1 MIVNQVRG
9 VQSSSGAPAR
19 LSFLLPRGDISTG
32 RILPPHGRDRGSSP
46 RRSTRT
52 SRRSWVSV
60 CKTPHGHPLFV
71 RRFRDRSS
79 TGRAPDR
86 QSGGSRFDSDRFHR
100 AFGLRGR
107 RPLCCSGPDSG
118 APAWYA
124 GDGECNSREQLS
136 LGDGPEAR
144 TWSNGQDGRTPP
156 CRRRFDS
163 CCPLLFTCGGSSMVE
178 REAAKLATGVR
189 FPFTAPSVT
198 RTWPRGRATG
208 LHPVHAGSTPAVRS
222 LSRSSGEA
230 RQSANRGPGSDSR
243 PALHVTSPPLISS
256 RLGAWL
262 SLARAPVWGTGDCRF
277 ESGRPD
283 RPRTPSPA
291 CGRERGFRPHLLA
304 GQGNRILNPGTRV
317 QIPLGTPGRHADLLA
332 FPEARAPAAEPTNVG
347 RRAPLAR
354 RPSSPCPGGQAP
366 CYERGHRGSTP
377 RREATPSLWRHQT
390 QASEACR
397 PGFDSRR
404 GLRREGRSLARPITS
419 PPQVRFLPLLPRR
432 LTVRGGPHEAV
443 REGSTPSV
451 ATIWVWLNLV
461 ERRLREPETGG
472 SNPPTQTT
480 RDERAGERIGA
491 TSRPRRVQSPGP
503 APRRRSPMAGGHRL
517 RSGTVWVR
525 LPPPAP
531 ASRRGLRGRTVR

>member
-1 MIVNQVRG
+1 MRG
-9 VQSSSGAPAR
+9 VRSSSGAPAR

-198 RTWPRGRATG
+198 RTWPRGRAAG

-230 RQSANRGPGSDSR
+230 RRSAKSRARVRFPAGSPRHVTTTHFLTPRGVAQPGKSACLGDRRLPVRIRPPRPTSHPLSRLRAGEGLSSPSASWPRQPDSQSGDAGSNPAGDTGPTRR
-243 PALHVTSPPLISS
+243 PARLPRGARPGGRAHQRRPARPS
-256 RLGAWL
+256 RAPALL
-262 SLARAPVWGTGDCRF
+262 SLSWRPGTVLRTRSPRFDSSQGGHALALAAPDAGLRSLSTRVRLPARAP
-277 ESGRPD
+277 
-283 RPRTPSPA
+283 
-291 CGRERGFRPHLLA
+291 
-304 GQGNRILNPGTRV
+304 QG
-317 QIPLGTPGRHADLLA
+317 
-332 FPEARAPAAEPTNVG
+332 
-347 RRAPLAR
+347 
-354 RPSSPCPGGQAP
+354 
-366 CYERGHRGSTP
+366 
-377 RREATPSLWRHQT
+377 
-390 QASEACR
+390 
-397 PGFDSRR
+397 
-404 GLRREGRSLARPITS
+404 
-419 PPQVRFLPLLPRR
+419 
-432 LTVRGGPHEAV
+432 
-443 REGSTPSV
+443 
-451 ATIWVWLNLV
+451 
-461 ERRLREPETGG
+461 
-472 SNPPTQTT
+472 
-480 RDERAGERIGA
+480 
-491 TSRPRRVQSPGP
+491 
-503 APRRRSPMAGGHRL
+503 
-517 RSGTVWVR
+517 GTVPGEAHN
-525 LPPPAP
+525 LAAAGSIPAP
-531 ASRRGLRGRTVR
+531 ASATTHGERWPS